1 MIQAVLIQLKQG
13 DDTMKRISNIVFKIS
28 ALFLS
33 VEFNYSKYENEEE
46 TDKNIPTNVSS
57 STSKGFVNLFG
68 ISIIA
73 FIIGNIIFAV
83 LNHPETIT
91 YQTLVDLSFNW
102 LNAWG
107 SAMLKSLVK

>member
-1 MIQAVLIQLKQG
+1 
-13 DDTMKRISNIVFKIS
+13 MKRIFNIVFKMYV
-28 ALFLS
+28 LFLG
-33 VEFNYSKYENEEE
+33 VEFKCSIVEKKEE
-46 TDKNIPTNVSS
+46 TTKNIPTNVSS